1 MSQRFRLVSINDLI
15 LAFLTTRNLQQVSAV
30 TKARGLKGSRKLQG
44 FGGLSIASASTDG
57 KASSVNFLQG
67 VIAQEADGAGI
78 EALAT
83 EGVTGT
89 GLVSGTSFGSSNS
102 YSPGFGNSQATGA
115 ANGFGNSTSA
125 QVGGVSLDAGTA
137 AEGVVEALFG
147 NGFGD
152 FDASGGGTGTFG
164 SPLAIPGTGSP
175 ATDGTAATEGSK
187 NGGATDATPGT
198 PAVPPL
204 VVPGLQTG
212 GGGGGFG
219 FTFGGGIGNVS
230 GDISYSEAY
239 GTAQS
244 AGFGSGQGQSLF
256 GTAGGSGGGTS
267 LGGGGGN
274 ADTATIIDGTAG
286 GIFGVTTFNGTGG
299 GIASGGAGAY
309 VGFNPNTPVILG
321 VFPLGG
327 P

>member
-1 MSQRFRLVSINDLI
+1 
-15 LAFLTTRNLQQVSAV
+15 VSAV
-30 TKARGLKGSRKLQG
+30 TNASGLKGSRKLQ
-44 FGGLSIASASTDG
+44 FGGISIASASTGG

-67 VIAQEADGAGI
+67 VITQPLVAGAPMAMPPVPAGLVA
-78 EALAT
+78 ALAT
-83 EGVTGT
+83 EGVTGS
-89 GLVSGTSFGSSNS
+89 GLTSGTSFGSSNT

-115 ANGFGNSTSA
+115 ANGFGNSTSK
-125 QVGGVSLDAGTA
+125 QLGGVTFDGANANMGP
-137 AEGVVEALFG
+137 VEVLFG

-152 FDASGGGTGTFG
+152 FDASGGGSSSFG
-164 SPLAIPGTGSP
+164 SPLGIPGTGSP
-175 ATDGTAATEGSK
+175 AIPGSAGTAGSK
-187 NGGATDATPGT
+187 KGGATEATPGT
-198 PAVPPL
+198 PAVAPL
-204 VVPGLQTG
+204 VIPSLQTG

-230 GDISYSEAY
+230 GDVSYSEAY

-274 ADTATIIDGTAG
+274 AGTASMIG
-286 GIFGVTTFNGTGG
+286 APGIFGITTFNGTGG

>member
-1 MSQRFRLVSINDLI
+1 MLTLFIFWTIPNLKVSV
-15 LAFLTTRNLQQVSAV
+15 T
-30 TKARGLKGSRKLQG
+30 TKARGLKGARKLQG
-44 FGGLSIASASTDG
+44 GFGGTSIASAATGG
-57 KASSVNFLQG
+57 KASSVNFLQN
-67 VIAQEADGAGI
+67 VIAQEAEDDI
-78 EALAT
+78 VALT
-83 EGVTGT
+83 TLGVTGT
-89 GLVSGTSFGSSNS
+89 GLTSGTSFGSSTT

-115 ANGFGNSTSA
+115 ANGFGNSTSK
-125 QVGGVSLDAGTA
+125 QYGGIS
-137 AEGVVEALFG
+137 AENGPLNPGMIEAIFG

-152 FDASGGGTGTFG
+152 FDASGGGSASFG
-164 SPLAIPGTGSP
+164 SPLLIPGTGTPAIPGT
-175 ATDGTAATEGSK
+175 AATAKSK
-187 NGGATDATPGT
+187 NGDATVETPGT
-198 PAVPPL
+198 PATPPL

-230 GDISYSEAY
+230 GDLSYSEAY

-244 AGFGSGQGQSLF
+244 AGFGSGQGSSLF

-267 LGGGGGN
+267 FGNGGGN
-274 ADTATIIDGTAG
+274 AAPTTAIGVVDALGTF
-286 GIFGVTTFNGTGG
+286 GITTFNGTGG
-299 GIASGGAGAY
+299 GISSGAAGAY

>member
-1 MSQRFRLVSINDLI
+1 VY
-15 LAFLTTRNLQQVSAV
+15 VE
-30 TKARGLKGSRKLQG
+30 TKTRGLKGSRKLQG
-44 FGGLSIASASTDG
+44 FGGTSIASASTGG

-67 VIAQEADGAGI
+67 VIAQEATGAI
-78 EALAT
+78 VALAT
-83 EGVTGT
+83 EGVTGD

-115 ANGFGNSTSA
+115 ANGFGNSTSE
-125 QVGGVSLDAGTA
+125 QVGGVSLDAGVA
-137 AEGVVEALFG
+137 AMGLVEALFG

-152 FDASGGGTGTFG
+152 FDASGGGTASFG
-164 SPLAIPGTGSP
+164 SPLGIPGTGSP
-175 ATDGTAATEGSK
+175 AISGTAATEGSK
-187 NGGATDATPGT
+187 NGDATAATPGT
-198 PAVPPL
+198 PAVAPL

-274 ADTATIIDGTAG
+274 ADPTTAIGDALGT
-286 GIFGVTTFNGTGG
+286 FGVTTFNGTGG

-309 VGFNPNTPVILG
+309 VGFNPNTPLILG

>member
-1 MSQRFRLVSINDLI
+1 MLRPFRLISINDLT
-15 LAFLTTRNLQQVSAV
+15 LAFLTTPNFQVV
-30 TKARGLKGSRKLQG
+30 VETKARGLKGSRDLQ
-44 FGGLSIASASTDG
+44 FGGISIASASTGG

-67 VIAQEADGAGI
+67 VITQPTGNVL
-78 EALAT
+78 ALAT

-89 GLVSGTSFGSSNS
+89 GLTSGTSFGSSNT

-115 ANGFGNSTSA
+115 ANGFGNSTA
-125 QVGGVSLDAGTA
+125 KQVGGVTFDGAMGP
-137 AEGVVEALFG
+137 VEVLFG

-152 FDASGGGTGTFG
+152 FDASGGGSSSFG
-164 SPLAIPGTGSP
+164 SPLGIPGTGSP
-175 ATDGTAATEGSK
+175 AIPGSAGTAGSK
-187 NGGATDATPGT
+187 KGGATEATPGT
-198 PAVPPL
+198 PAVAPL
-204 VVPGLQTG
+204 VIPPLQTG

-219 FTFGGGIGNVS
+219 FTFGGGVGNVS
-230 GDISYSEAY
+230 GDVSYSEAY

-274 ADTATIIDGTAG
+274 ADTTSVIGMP
-286 GIFGVTTFNGTGG
+286 GIFGITAFNGTGG
-299 GIASGGAGAY
+299 GVASGGAGAY